1 MHKNEPRLGELI
13 TDGERRRDAVHIAL
27 APVTA
32 SRSLSPAQPVGF
44 IEEGNLE
51 LVGPCE
57 DNIGIVDP
65 FLTGP
70 VDTGDRFWLFLY
82 PNTITDLRHIWSHP
96 AFTRAAHKIGE
107 KLSE

>member
-1 MHKNEPRLGELI
+1 MHNNEPRLGELI
-13 TDGERRRDAVHIAL
+13 TDGERRRDAIHIAL

-32 SRSLSPAQPVGF
+32 SQPLSPAQPVGL

-57 DNIGIVDP
+57 QNIGIVDP
-65 FLTGP
+65 FLKGP
-70 VDTGDRFWLFLY
+70 VNTGDRCWLFLY

-96 AFTRAAHKIGE
+96 AFTRAAHEIRE